1 MINVGFD
8 TYCQLL
14 EETVNELKGEGVK
27 NIKPAI
33 IDINVTAYIP
43 DDWVGSSEQK
53 MIEYKRL
60 ADVKNETELEYIVS
74 EWKDRFSR
82 IPEEV
87 ENLIKLIKLR
97 LLATECAI
105 SQVREVGDS
114 YRVYTPFTQ
123 FEWNILKPKIDRDI
137 LRRVKFTIAPKAC
150 NDGKSILLIN
160 NEYSTFEEM
169 FNILSSLFYDIKK
182 GVNIYLEEGKNK
194 SLG

>member
-1 MINVGFD
+1 
-8 TYCQLL
+8 
-14 EETVNELKGEGVK
+14 
-27 NIKPAI
+27 
-33 IDINVTAYIP
+33 
-43 DDWVGSSEQK
+43 
-53 MIEYKRL
+53 
-60 ADVKNETELEYIVS
+60 
-74 EWKDRFSR
+74 
-82 IPEEV
+82 
-87 ENLIKLIKLR
+87 